1 MNTGLQTTLCP
12 SCSRNTPRETHV
24 CVFCGCA
31 TSTSTF
37 AEIAETPEAPIW
49 HPWVVI
55 YTEQGSVP
63 YVLDKIE
70 MDTRRELTATRD
82 N

>member
-12 SCSRNTPRETHV
+12 SCSRNVPRNLEV
-24 CVFCGCA
+24 CVFCGVP

-37 AEIAETPEAPIW
+37 AEVAETPE
-49 HPWVVI
+49 
-55 YTEQGSVP
+55 VP
-63 YVLDKIE
+63 YWQSVHLSDLQQYRMSVMLDKIE
-70 MDTRRELTATRD
+70 RDTRCELTATRG